1 MCTRGRWQGVRRRL
15 EIKGQAKKNGAKSTE
30 AERGIRLVLF
40 SQRKQKRKEK
50 EGRER
55 WVKPLP
61 VQAALT

>member
-1 MCTRGRWQGVRRRL
+1 MLGGGWKSRGRQKRMEQR
-15 EIKGQAKKNGAKSTE
+15 STE

-40 SQRKQKRKEK
+40 GQRKQKRKEK

-61 VQAALT
+61 VQGALT